1 MLKKMENHPDI
12 CRADKD
18 KTRRCWLKSLIAD
31 EGTARLQINNLQIYD
46 FCHDCPDL
54 DTALL
59 RALGRRASDKTI
71 STLIDK
77 LFDQVDFCRG
87 KLVDTTC
94 DLQRHIEELTILKK
108 VTDNLLKTTNLEK
121 ALGIVLTGVTS
132 GEAFGFNRAAVFL
145 RDHRTKTLRGVAA
158 IGSSDRAEAGRIWAQ
173 INKEHPSLDEVLD
186 RIHTS
191 DTIFNDSYCKAIRE
205 ISIPLSMS
213 NNSLIDVLSSRKP
226 YMVKHGVDI
235 ESCCPQLKDLFDV
248 AGFVAVPI
256 ATDNFEFGVLIADN
270 FITMAPV
277 TDEDIFSLTTFANTT
292 ASALENIWLH
302 NELKFKL
309 RELEHAHNLLRENQ
323 SYLVQHE
330 RLADIGKLATTV
342 THEIKTP
349 LVTIG
354 AYTRRLLKTYGTKR
368 FKKEHLE
375 VILNEVLRLETISGE
390 ILDYSRDSKLEFKKC
405 ELLEVIN
412 DTLTIIKQKLKE
424 SNINLKTRFTSSSLP
439 INADPNRIRQVLY
452 NLVQN
457 AIDELKSGG
466 SLIIRTKIED
476 KYVVMETED
485 TGGGIPKGAR
495 EKLFTPFFSTKAK
508 GSGLGLPVSKKII
521 DDHGG
526 YIRVVSREGVGTRF
540 SVYLPVYYN
549 EPAMEQQ

>member
-1 MLKKMENHPDI
+1 M
-12 CRADKD
+12 
-18 KTRRCWLKSLIAD
+18 S
-31 EGTARLQINNLQIYD
+31 
-46 FCHDCPDL
+46 
-54 DTALL
+54 
-59 RALGRRASDKTI
+59 S
-71 STLIDK
+71 LIDK
-77 LFDQVDFCRG
+77 LFDQVDSCRG

-108 VTDNLLKTTNLEK
+108 VTDHLLKTTNLEK

-145 RDHRTKTLRGVAA
+145 KDHRTKTLRGVAA

-173 INKEHPSLDEVLD
+173 LNREHPTLDDLLEK
-186 RIHTS
+186 IHTS
-191 DTIFNDSYCKAIRE
+191 DSIFTDSYCQAVRE
-205 ISIPLSMS
+205 ISIPLSMT
-213 NNSLIDVLSSRKP
+213 NNSLINVLSTKKP
-226 YMVKHGVDI
+226 YLVKHGLDI
-235 ESCCPQLKDLFDV
+235 ETCCPQLNGLFDV

-270 FITMAPV
+270 FITMIPV
-277 TDEDIFSLTTFANTT
+277 TDDDIFSLITFANTA

-375 VILNEVLRLETISGE
+375 VIMNEVQRLETISGE
-390 ILDYSRDSKLEFKKC
+390 ILDYSRDSKLEFKEC
-405 ELLEVIN
+405 DLLEVIN
-412 DTLTIIKQKLKE
+412 DTLTIIQQKLKE
-424 SNINLKTRFTSSSLP
+424 SNISLKTRFSSNPLP

-457 AIDELKSGG
+457 AIDELKNGG
-466 SLIIRTKIED
+466 TLIIRTRVED
-476 KYVVMETED
+476 KYIVMETED
-485 TGGGIPKGAR
+485 TGGGIPPDAR

-540 SVYLPVYYN
+540 SVYLPTYFKESVEDN
-549 EPAMEQQ
+549 Q